1 MSQDFGIDNEGQGF
15 DFDDDDETDLDKLLD
30 IAGRTSDADDDD
42 DSVLFFNDD
51 KKEEPQTPVYET
63 TSRVQDNNE
72 SDDSSVEVED
82 NYDDVEEV
90 VVETRPEPVAYT
102 PEPDNSYQEIQR
114 QEPEPAETP
123 QARERETEVQQQYV
137 ASVSQPEPAV
147 QEYSYNNYETSR
159 PSPSIR
165 KVAIKSEAEEIRE
178 TRKVIKILD
187 TYRNLQSDARNIVSQ
202 FLDNDD
208 MDDESTLVVKVL
220 RADPMFAKTMAALKD
235 SASQD
240 DRVER
245 VFYILRLNTEVL
257 HNLGKLVGT
266 LTDEEEEIPGIGDSI
281 EYSKNV
287 EEAIN
292 GIDKKIIGYVS
303 ATQSVLAAAED
314 EE

>member
-51 KKEEPQTPVYET
+51 KKEEPQPPVYET
-63 TSRVQDNNE
+63 SSRVQDDNE
-72 SDDSSVEVED
+72 SDDSSVEIED
-82 NYDDVEEV
+82 DHDDVEEV
-90 VVETRPEPVAYT
+90 VVETYPEPVDYT
-102 PEPDNSYQEIQR
+102 PEPDNSYQEVQR
-114 QEPEPAETP
+114 QEPEPVEAS
-123 QARERETEVQQQYV
+123 QAREREAEVQQPYV
-137 ASVSQPEPAV
+137 APVSPPEPAV

-159 PSPSIR
+159 PIR

-178 TRKVIKILD
+178 TRKIIKILD

-240 DRVER
+240 NRVER